1 MKKFVLPVL
10 VLAALLGSPAFS
22 ALAQAPVVTVKDKIT
37 TNTTW
42 TSNNVYLLDG
52 FVRVA
57 DGATL
62 TIEPGTVIKGKK
74 DTQGTLIIEQ
84 GGKLMADGKPN
95 QPIVF
100 TSNSPKGSRAR
111 GDWGGVILLGR
122 APQNISGTTAV
133 IEGGVNGVFGGTVA
147 NDNSGVLRYV
157 RIEFPG
163 VAFQP
168 DNEIN
173 GLTLGGVGS
182 GTIID
187 HVQVSY
193 SGDDSYEWF
202 GGSVNA
208 KHLISFRGLDDDFDS
223 DNGFS
228 GKVQYAVSLR
238 DPEVAD
244 ISGSNSFESDNDK
257 NGSANS
263 PKTSA
268 VFSNVS
274 SFLPASTNLNSDYKR
289 AMHIRRNSAL
299 SVFNSVFTGWPT
311 GLLLDGTPTEA
322 NATSGELQLKN
333 NVLASSKSNF
343 AAASGSTYDVAGF
356 FNAATRGNQLTTTDA
371 LGLDANN
378 FSLTAPKFLPQ
389 AASILQAGADFTDTK
404 ISGEF
409 FDKVAFRGAFGTE
422 DWTAGWTNFD
432 PQNTDY
438 SSGITTASRAKSDQ
452 VDGLSVFPNPAAGQ
466 ASLAFVLRRGATA
479 QVRVLDVTGR
489 EVAALAPTAK
499 LATGAHTLALPALKA
514 GVYVAAIT
522 TEETTQAVR
531 FIVTK

>member
-1 MKKFVLPVL
+1 MKKFVLPAFL
-10 VLAALLGSPAFS
+10 LAALLSSS
-22 ALAQAPVVTVKDKIT
+22 AQRAQAQAPVVTVKDKIT
-37 TNTTW
+37 ANTTW
-42 TSNNVYLLDG
+42 SNKNVYLLDG

-74 DTQGTLIIEQ
+74 DTQGTLIVEQ
-84 GGKLMADGKPN
+84 GGKLMADGTAS

-100 TSNSPKGSRAR
+100 TSNSDKGKRAR

-147 NDNSGVLRYV
+147 NDNSGILRYV

-187 HVQVSY
+187 HVQISY
-193 SGDDSYEWF
+193 SGDDSFEWF

-208 KHLISFRGLDDDFDS
+208 KHLVAFRGLDDDFDS

-228 GKVQYAVSLR
+228 GKVQYAVALR

-311 GLLLDGTPTEA
+311 GLLLDGTPSEA
-322 NATSGELQLKN
+322 NATSGELQIKN
-333 NVLASSKSNF
+333 TVLASAKTNF
-343 AAASGSTYDVAGF
+343 AAASGSSYDVAGF
-356 FNAATRGNQLTTTDA
+356 FNAATRNNQLTTTDA
-371 LGLDANN
+371 LSLNADN
-378 FSLTAPKFLPQ
+378 FSLTAPKFMPL
-389 AASILQAGADFTDTK
+389 AASSLQAGADFTDAK

-409 FDKVAFRGAFGTE
+409 FDKVAFRGAFGAE

-438 SSGITTASRAKSDQ
+438 ASGITTASRKKSDQ
-452 VDGLSVFPNPAAGQ
+452 LAGLSVYPNPAAGQ
-466 ASLAFVLRRGATA
+466 ASVAFVLRRGATA
-479 QVRVLDVTGR
+479 AVRVLDVTGR
-489 EVAALAPTAK
+489 EVAQLSQPTK
-499 LATGAHTLALPALKA
+499 LAAGAHELRLPSLKA
-514 GVYVAAIT
+514 GVYVAT
-522 TEETTQAVR
+522 VVTEETTQAVR
-531 FIVTK
+531 FVVTQ